1 MTQRTP
7 INSATDGYIALA
19 RAIVLQAAQDAQKGD
34 IDAALYLTLD
44 GADLADSVDLDIDA
58 ARNWISLAFG
68 WPTWALQPLG
78 LSQNG
83 KQ

>member
-19 RAIVLQAAQDAQKGD
+19 RAIILQAAQDAQKGD

-44 GADLADSVDLDIDA
+44 GADLADAVDLDIA
-58 ARNWISLAFG
+58 SARKFIANTFG
-68 WPTWALQPLG
+68 WPIWALQPLG
-78 LSQNG
+78 LSHNG
-83 KQ
+83 

>member
-19 RAIVLQAAQDAQKGD
+19 RAIILQAAQDAQKGD

-44 GADLADSVDLDIDA
+44 GADLADAVDLDIEA
-58 ARNWISLAFG
+58 ARKFIANTFG
-68 WPTWALQPLG
+68 WPIWALQPLG
-78 LSQNG
+78 LSHNG
-83 KQ
+83 